1 MTGGSMN
8 TISNAMG
15 FDPSQFTQRST
26 ERFKTADID
35 GNEQVSKDE
44 FLQVASAAGVD
55 ASRMETMF
63 NKIDSNGD
71 GSISQQEHQQMMQ
84 KAQDRI
90 ANMIEKAQSGQE
102 GFDTVLSLM
111 ESLSEDAVEP
121 SERQRLDEVLE
132 RLKSGDKSGAALND
146 GVSIV
151 NNLLPQIDTQA

>member
-1 MTGGSMN
+1 MN
-8 TISNAMG
+8 TISNGMG

-44 FLQVASAAGVD
+44 FLQIASANGID
-55 ASRMETMF
+55 SSRMENIF
-63 NKIDSNGD
+63 NKLDGNGD

-90 ANMIEKAQSGQE
+90 SNMMARAQNGEE
-102 GFDTVLSLM
+102 GFDAVLSLL

-121 SERQRLDEVLE
+121 SEQKRLDDVLE
-132 RLKSGDKSGAALND
+132 RLKSGDKSEAALND
-146 GVSIV
+146 GVSLI
-151 NNLLPQIDTQA
+151 NNL

>member
-1 MTGGSMN
+1 MN

-35 GNEQVSKDE
+35 GNEHVSKDE
-44 FLQVASAAGVD
+44 FLQVAGANGID

-63 NKIDSNGD
+63 NKMDGNGD

-90 ANMIEKAQSGQE
+90 SNMMAQAQSGEE
-102 GFDTVLSLM
+102 GFNAVLSLM
-111 ESLSEDAVEP
+111 ESLREDIVEP
-121 SERQRLDEVLE
+121 SARQRLDEVSE

-146 GVSIV
+146 GVSLV